1 MTTWR
6 VLTWNILG
14 AHRTNLDVIAEV
26 ITGYRP
32 DVVALQEVRRPQ
44 ARSLARRLGWRV
56 VWTRK
61 HYPYSPLVWW
71 RAEGLALLTPH
82 AVSELITVSI
92 SPGVST
98 WTFLHRVAMAAT
110 VTRVGDRGGDAS
122 APDVLRIV
130 NTHLASHDADERI
143 AQARRVVQLVGDRSP
158 AVVGGDFNSVD
169 EVEVIREFR
178 VAGLVDPGGDYT
190 NPSIAPMQRLDYIL
204 IPESATVTAQ
214 STPDGGERWNDLSD
228 HLPVLVEFSV

>member
-14 AHRTNLDVIAEV
+14 SRRTNLDVIAEV
-26 ITGYRP
+26 INGYRP
-32 DVVALQEVRRPQ
+32 DVVALQEVRRSQ
-44 ARSLARRLGWRV
+44 ARGLARRLGWRV

-71 RAEGLALLTPH
+71 RAEGLALLTRH
-82 AVSELITVSI
+82 AVGELISVSI

-98 WTFLHRVAMAAT
+98 WTYLHRVAMAAT
-110 VTRVGDRGGDAS
+110 VTRHGEGGGS
-122 APDVLRIV
+122 DVLRIV

-143 AQARRVVQLVGDRSP
+143 AQARRVVPVVGDRFP
-158 AVVGGDFNSVD
+158 AVVAGDFNSVD
-169 EVEVIREFR
+169 EIEVIREFR
-178 VAGLVDPGGDYT
+178 VIGLVDPGGDCSS
-190 NPSIAPMQRLDYIL
+190 PSIAPMQRLDYIL
-204 IPESATVTAQ
+204 VPESAKVTAQ

>member
-6 VLTWNILG
+6 VLTWNIQG
-14 AHRTNLDVIAEV
+14 SHQTNLDVVAEV
-26 ITGYRP
+26 ITGYAP

-44 ARSLARRLGWRV
+44 ARGLARRLGWRV

-82 AVSELITVSI
+82 AVSELICVSI

-98 WTFLHRVAMAAT
+98 WTYLQRVAMAAT
-110 VTRVGDRGGDAS
+110 VTRSGDEAVS
-122 APDVLRIV
+122 SPEVLRIV

-143 AQARRVVQLVGDRSP
+143 AQARRVVQLVGDRIP

-169 EVEVIREFR
+169 ELEVIREFR
-178 VAGLVDPGGDYT
+178 VIGLVDPGGDYT
-190 NPSIAPMQRLDYIL
+190 NPSIAPVQRLDYIL
-204 IPESATVTAQ
+204 IPESATMTAQ
-214 STPDGGERWNDLSD
+214 LTPDGGERWNDLSD
-228 HLPVLVEFSV
+228 HLPVLVEFSI

>member
-14 AHRTNLDVIAEV
+14 SRRKNLDDVAAV
-26 ITGYRP
+26 ITGLGP

-44 ARSLARRLGWRV
+44 ARGLARRLGWRV

-82 AVSELITVSI
+82 AVSELISVSI

-98 WTFLHRVAMAAT
+98 WTYLHRVAMAAT
-110 VTRVGDRGGDAS
+110 VTRADDVAS
-122 APDVLRIV
+122 PDVLRIV

-143 AQARRVVQLVGDRSP
+143 AQARRVVQIVGDRVP
-158 AVVGGDFNSVD
+158 AVVGGDFNAVD
-169 EVEVIREFR
+169 ELEVIREFR
-178 VAGLVDPGGDYT
+178 VLGLVDPGGDYT
-190 NPSIAPMQRLDYIL
+190 NPSIAPVQRLDYVL

-214 STPDGGERWNDLSD
+214 RTPDGGERWNDLSD
-228 HLPVLVEFSV
+228 HLPVFVEFSV